1 MEEISREYWEQSY
14 SNEFVWCLLG
24 LGKKKIKEIFEV
36 RQITETR
43 ISKKDIVE
51 KGVPILFNG
60 DINRKY
66 NSFTYKIETKI
77 EKEKY
82 DKNNKIYSNEIVI
95 NREDFET
102 DNVGK
107 ALLYLGEEP
116 IITSG
121 KIIALSLKKE
131 YEMYVDLK
139 FVSFFING
147 NDKIK
152 KDIAQKAI
160 GTKVM
165 RISKEDFENL
175 EIILPDIVTQHTI
188 VDKIINLENKRNEIK
203 NEIEIV
209 KRGYE
214 VYREKMFDML

>member
-1 MEEISREYWEQSY
+1 MFY
-14 SNEFVWCLLG
+14 
-24 LGKKKIKEIFEV
+24 
-36 RQITETR
+36 
-43 ISKKDIVE
+43 
-51 KGVPILFNG
+51 G

-66 NSFTYKIETKI
+66 NSFTYEIETKI

-82 DKNNKIYSNEIVI
+82 DKSNKVYSNEIIVSM
-95 NREDFET
+95 EDFGT

-139 FVSFFING
+139 FVSFFINR

-152 KDIAQKAI
+152 KDIAQKAT
-160 GTKVM
+160 GTRVM
-165 RISKEDFENL
+165 RISKENFENL
-175 EIILPDIVTQHTI
+175 EIILPDIITQHTI
-188 VDKIINLENKRNEIK
+188 VDKIINLDKMNEIK

-209 KRGYE
+209 KREYE
-214 VYREKMFDML
+214 VYREKIFDMLKERE